1 MARCC
6 WGDIPALGFLTYAHQ
21 DGWRYA
27 ILRGG
32 TRSGKT
38 YAVLQFL
45 LIAGLMQKYNLAS
58 VVSCSVPHLRR
69 GALRDFR
76 NILYAARVKFR
87 EYVVDKR
94 FVLDTKAEIEF
105 FSADQPEKLR
115 GAQRDWLFV
124 NEVNLIDQDSF
135 SELDVRTRSFVVLDF
150 NPVGRFW
157 LNELFAQMGLDLE
170 KHTHV
175 STYRDNPFL
184 SPEQIAAIE
193 SRRGIAEW
201 WRVYGEGEWGAAQ
214 GQAWYSW
221 ELGAVEDGVWDVVGV
236 DFGEGRSPHAVVG
249 LRRVG
254 EALEAKELYY
264 AVGGLGELAEVLRS
278 VQAKAIVADP
288 AQLDYINLLRKAG
301 INVYPARKMQ
311 LSASFALLN
320 KYRIKI
326 SGENLAKEAASLEW
340 ADRGRGLL
348 RVGQADHATDALRY
362 ALHAII

>member
-1 MARCC
+1 MARSTLGDVHAIDFLWAMCV
-6 WGDIPALGFLTYAHQ
+6 WGQ
-21 DGWRYA
+21 RYA
-27 ILRGG
+27 VLRGG

-38 YAVLQFL
+38 FAALHFILQ
-45 LIAGLMQKYNLAS
+45 AGLLGKYKLCS
-58 VVSCSVPHLRR
+58 VVSRSVPHLRR

-76 NILYAARVKFR
+76 QVLAAYNIPYR
-87 EYVVDKR
+87 EYINEKK
-94 FVLDTKAEIEF
+94 FVFSGFEIEF

-115 GAQRDWLFV
+115 GAQRDWLFI

-135 SELDVRTRSFVVLDF
+135 SELDVRTRSFVILDF

-184 SPEQIAAIE
+184 SPEQVAAIE
-193 SRRGIAEW
+193 SRKGIAEW

-221 ELGAVEDGVWDVVGV
+221 ELGAVEDGEWDVVGV

-264 AVGGLGELAEVLRS
+264 AIGGLGELAEVLRS

-326 SGENLAKEAASLEW
+326 CGENLAKEAASLEW

-362 ALHAII
+362 ALHAIV